1 MTVPDDLASELLHIS
16 STQRGIAARD
26 VSHSVLST
34 GDTNIFLLNQS
45 SIVQETLK
53 RFSGLN
59 LRVRVLIS
67 VAESKLEEECNTV
80 RDVIEKNLKLQSV
93 TPNLEQSQIQNQ
105 DALRLHLEQSHIYV
119 GIFWKSLDSGDS
131 ETEIS
136 FIEKVFNLS
145 QGKPR
150 LIYLKESPEGR
161 SPYLEQLLQR
171 INSEETYRF
180 RSFSTI
186 EELANL
192 VNEDLAQLLSE
203 SFLLDLP
210 SHQSSAAPLGI
221 PNYLHIL
228 ENEIDNKKIIN
239 RDSLIFTIQQQISNY
254 KILVLVGDPGVGKT
268 YLLGNIGKQLN
279 AIYVSLRNKT
289 TQQVCSYLAS
299 HLAVR
304 RNKIPKNL
312 PSEDEARI
320 TLQEELANGSSV
332 ILIDDA
338 DQNPTVIKAL
348 MGLEFFTCRAIVS
361 TRFPQVQI
369 YGGIEKFIIPP
380 FYREEVENFL
390 NLHEILLPPGEFQN
404 LYTASQGNPLYL
416 YYFSQYQISPLP
428 HNLQEYQ
435 AALWEQQSPI
445 QQEAMNFIAY
455 SFAPINVADLHFLLN
470 KAQTVT
476 ATPMETKRHL
486 DNAAPLIRQ
495 VEGYYEFFHPYFEE
509 YVYSTAVTDGF
520 SSHYHQILGEYAL
533 NKKWIISV
541 AFHFLRA
548 NDLRV
553 KDYIIEGGHAA
564 LLHGEW
570 TLAEELLRCNIEFAK
585 EDENKH
591 QEAYAQYE
599 LAQLYWEIGRYSDA
613 RTAVD
618 TAIQLFGD
626 VEETEW
632 QDMTKVWASLL
643 NVREGQP
650 EKAIDVLRSTVQ
662 SYGERDIKKKAVT
675 LLNLSYAYIQV
686 SQFQQGLDAAKEA
699 LDLFTD
705 LDDEYG
711 IGGCLTNIANCA
723 GQLGNFALRLE
734 YATKIIDIATR
745 QNLPRMKIAGLNH
758 LASAQRYDDHP
769 QAAQKTLEENI
780 ALCQQLGAFEAEV
793 INIANLGNTFLD
805 QHLYDKAE
813 VAYTEALTKAR
824 EHQLRRA
831 EAHALELLSKLRRHQ
846 GLYEE
851 TISVGQEALAIHQQ
865 LRDLLRIA
873 TTQDTLARAYKELN
887 RYQEAAKSYEDSGR
901 NYEQSGLLDEAAY
914 EYGQATAMW
923 NAVEQFERA
932 FQCITQ
938 GFRCALQAA
947 DPVTAASVLFHV
959 PPEAA
964 NPQASDFHLQ
974 TLQLFLQNPESVS
987 FTDFILNFSIYCKK
1001 HPNATEKAYFKTGL
1015 ESLVAALT
1023 EEPLTNLLNTLAVAI
1038 EQADESLFPPDELDG
1053 LAERIAGAIDHLYY
1067 RSLRENV
1074 GTWTIGLDWQ
1084 HPIVMQV
1091 TCLSD
1096 DAIVQRVA
1104 IALALILFANRKLL
1118 EETILELGGNYEDGL
1133 SIQLITQKDFSENVS
1148 AEFLSQDFSEAFP
1161 VLIPMSKVPWGEI
1174 QPPTIAILHNNY
1186 DLASNWSVN
1195 PGNKAFLWLLM
1206 NIHRAIV
1213 CHCTHRR
1220 HDEDASVISRKSR
1233 KFCEVVL
1240 LGRK

>member
-1 MTVPDDLASELLHIS
+1 MTAPDDLASELLHIS

-34 GDTNIFLLNQS
+34 GDINIFLINQS

-53 RFSGLN
+53 HISGIN

-67 VAESKLEEECNTV
+67 IAENELEKEYNTV

-93 TPNLEQSQIQNQ
+93 RPNFEQSQIQNE
-105 DALRLHLEQSHIYV
+105 DAFRLHLEQSHIYV
-119 GIFWKSLDSGDS
+119 GIFWKSLDSRDLK
-131 ETEIS
+131 TEIS
-136 FIEKVFNLS
+136 FTEKVFIFS

-150 LIYLKESPEGR
+150 LIYLKASPEGR
-161 SPYLEQLLQR
+161 SPYLEQLLQC
-171 INSEETYRF
+171 INNEETYRF
-180 RSFSTI
+180 RHFSTL

-210 SHQSSAAPLGI
+210 SHQLSTAPLGI
-221 PNYLHIL
+221 PNHLHIL
-228 ENEIDNKKIIN
+228 EEEIGNKKIIN
-239 RDSLIFTIQQQISNY
+239 RDSLISTIQQRISNY

-289 TQQVCSYLAS
+289 IQQVFSYLAS

-304 RNKIPKNL
+304 RNQLPRIL

-320 TLQEELANGSSV
+320 TLQQELTNGSSV

-338 DQNPTVIKAL
+338 DQNPTVVKAL
-348 MGLEFFTCRAIVS
+348 MGLEFFTCRAIIS
-361 TRFPQVQI
+361 TRYPQVHI
-369 YGGIEKFIIPP
+369 YQGIEKFSIPP
-380 FYREEVENFL
+380 FNREEVENFL
-390 NLHEILLPPGEFQN
+390 NLYKIFLPPGEFQN

-435 AALWEQQSPI
+435 AALWEQQLPI

-455 SFAPINVADLHFLLN
+455 SFAPVNVADLHFLLN

-486 DNAAPLIRQ
+486 DNATPLIRQ
-495 VEGYYEFFHPYFEE
+495 VEGHYEFFHSYFEE
-509 YVYSTAVTDGF
+509 YVYTKTDSDGF

-533 NKKWIISV
+533 NKKWIIPV

-548 NDLRV
+548 NDPRA
-553 KDYIIEGGHAA
+553 KDYLIEGGHAA
-564 LLHGEW
+564 FLHGEW
-570 TLAEELLRCNIEFAK
+570 ALTEELLRRNIEFAK
-585 EDENKH
+585 EDKNKH

-599 LAQLYWEIGRYSDA
+599 LAQLHWEIGRYSDA

-626 VEETEW
+626 LEEIEW
-632 QDMTKVWASLL
+632 QDITKVWASLL

-780 ALCQQLGAFEAEV
+780 ALCQQLV
-793 INIANLGNTFLD
+793 
-805 QHLYDKAE
+805 
-813 VAYTEALTKAR
+813 
-824 EHQLRRA
+824 
-831 EAHALELLSKLRRHQ
+831 
-846 GLYEE
+846 
-851 TISVGQEALAIHQQ
+851 
-865 LRDLLRIA
+865 
-873 TTQDTLARAYKELN
+873 
-887 RYQEAAKSYEDSGR
+887 
-901 NYEQSGLLDEAAY
+901 
-914 EYGQATAMW
+914 
-923 NAVEQFERA
+923 
-932 FQCITQ
+932 
-938 GFRCALQAA
+938 
-947 DPVTAASVLFHV
+947 
-959 PPEAA
+959 
-964 NPQASDFHLQ
+964 
-974 TLQLFLQNPESVS
+974 
-987 FTDFILNFSIYCKK
+987 
-1001 HPNATEKAYFKTGL
+1001 
-1015 ESLVAALT
+1015 
-1023 EEPLTNLLNTLAVAI
+1023 
-1038 EQADESLFPPDELDG
+1038 
-1053 LAERIAGAIDHLYY
+1053 
-1067 RSLRENV
+1067 RSRL
-1074 GTWTIGLDWQ
+1074 
-1084 HPIVMQV
+1084 
-1091 TCLSD
+1091 
-1096 DAIVQRVA
+1096 
-1104 IALALILFANRKLL
+1104 K
-1118 EETILELGGNYEDGL
+1118 
-1133 SIQLITQKDFSENVS
+1133 
-1148 AEFLSQDFSEAFP
+1148 
-1161 VLIPMSKVPWGEI
+1161 
-1174 QPPTIAILHNNY
+1174 
-1186 DLASNWSVN
+1186 
-1195 PGNKAFLWLLM
+1195 
-1206 NIHRAIV
+1206 
-1213 CHCTHRR
+1213 
-1220 HDEDASVISRKSR
+1220 
-1233 KFCEVVL
+1233 
-1240 LGRK
+1240 